1 MSVKNHVSLNATAS
15 GTSQHSTINVQSI
28 FHIANDGA
36 NNITFNF
43 EDDITGTG
51 STGSNFV
58 INAGEVMED
67 IDQSVG
73 DLYYIATGGDT
84 AFRLFG
90 KAR

>member
-1 MSVKNHVSLNATAS
+1 MSVKNHISLGATAS
-15 GTSQHSTINVQSI
+15 GASQHTTINALSI
-28 FHIANDGA
+28 SYIANDGA
-36 NNITFNF
+36 NDITFNF

-58 INAGEVMED
+58 IKAGDVAED

-84 AFRLFG
+84 AFRVFG